1 MNKNVFIGLVKWSL
15 LRHKF
20 YIPMF
25 VLVQIVLSFAIT
37 YGFLFITNATS
48 EQEKL
53 YLSTGALVINV
64 IALTCVLA
72 PQIISE
78 AKQNGIFEYQKTLP
92 VSRFNIVFADILIWG
107 MLSLVGIMTSI
118 IISVLY
124 FDIELNITFLGIF
137 NLFFVV
143 FVLLLLGFALAYLLP
158 ANLMAM
164 ITQVIMLGALLFSP
178 IIYSAERLPIWAGYI
193 YNNLPFV
200 PASNIIRQELFNLT
214 NVNLKDYIIVA
225 GWGIISFIAIMW
237 ILIRRK

>member
-107 MLSLVGIMTSI
+107 MLSLVGIVTSI

-178 IIYSAERLPIWAGYI
+178 IIYSAERLPSWAGYI

-200 PASNIIRQELFNLT
+200 PASNIIRYQLFNLT
-214 NVNLKDYIIVA
+214 NFNLRDYFIV
-225 GWGIISFIAIMW
+225 GIWGVISFIAIMW
-237 ILIRRK
+237 MLIRRK